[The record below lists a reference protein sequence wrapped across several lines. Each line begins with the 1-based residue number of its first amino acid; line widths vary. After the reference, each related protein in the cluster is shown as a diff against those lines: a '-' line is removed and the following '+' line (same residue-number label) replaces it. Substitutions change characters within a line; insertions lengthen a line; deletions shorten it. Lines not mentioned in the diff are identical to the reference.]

1 MEFAE
6 TLRARRSIR
15 YFKNETVDSA
25 LLTRIVQDACL
36 APSWVNAQEWQVWAL
51 TGKALEA
58 FRAEHSRLDLAGVK
72 GYSETKPAHREQ
84 FSAMAQE
91 NMRTFTE
98 KRKDAGLAQVKLES
112 QAWLFHAPAVLF
124 LTVPKTRG
132 DFAIFDLGG
141 FAQTLMLAAADRGVS
156 SVIAYNL
163 VKYPDVIRKYVPIT
177 QDEEIVIG
185 IALGYAAPHPLN
197 DFHSTRRGVD
207 DILHIVQETT

>member
-15 YFKNETVDSA
+15 YFKSDPIDQA

-58 FRAEHSRLDLAGVK
+58 YRAEHSRLDLAGVK

-91 NMRTFTE
+91 NMRTFTQE
-98 KRKDAGLAQVKLES
+98 RVDAGLSEVKLES

-124 LTVPKTRG
+124 LTVPRTRG
-132 DFAIFDLGG
+132 DFALLDLGG
-141 FAQTLMLAAADRGVS
+141 FAQTLMLAAADKGVA

-163 VKYPDVIRKYVPIT
+163 VKYPDVIRKYAPIP
-177 QDEEIVIG
+177 QDDEIVIG
-185 IALGYAAPHPLN
+185 IALGYAASHPLN
-197 DFHSTRRGVD
+197 DFHSRRRPVE
-207 DILHIVQETT
+207 DILHIVEETA